1 MPQDILN
8 IVLFI
13 VASHICVSIFC
24 VYIGIQIGKSI
35 GLVPDSVKH
44 KKQNKELNKDLQSIN
59 SIQIDEKKVVLDI
72 NTESLT
78 KKFDTLAQK
87 KETNENIS
95 NSINK
100 LKSMKG

>member
-1 MPQDILN
+1 MPNDILY

-13 VASHICVSIFC
+13 VVSHISVSIFC
-24 VYIGIQIGKSI
+24 VYIGIQIGKAMGFSANTI
-35 GLVPDSVKH
+35 MY
-44 KKQNKELNKDLQSIN
+44 KQHNKQLNKDLQAVN
-59 SIQIDEKKVVLDI
+59 SIEIDEKKVVLDI

>member
-1 MPQDILN
+1 MSNDILY

-13 VASHICVSIFC
+13 VASHIFVSIFC
-24 VYIGIQIGKSI
+24 VYIGIQIGRSM
-35 GLVPDSVKH
+35 GLSVNPTIY
-44 KKQNKELNKDLQSIN
+44 KKRNNQLNKDLQAVNAIE
-59 SIQIDEKKVVLDI
+59 IDEKKVVLDI